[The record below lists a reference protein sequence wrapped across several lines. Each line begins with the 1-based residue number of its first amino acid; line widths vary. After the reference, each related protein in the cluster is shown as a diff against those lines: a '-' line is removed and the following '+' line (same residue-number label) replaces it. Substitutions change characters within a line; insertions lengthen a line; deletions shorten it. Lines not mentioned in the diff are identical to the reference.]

1 MRSDLMSNPI
11 SWSIFTANIPA
22 GGGVSGEAAVLF
34 FPKGGGEE
42 GFHLGLL
49 CRSHRALQV
58 CN

>member
-1 MRSDLMSNPI
+1 MSNPI

-22 GGGVSGEAAVLF
+22 GGGVSGEAAVFF